1 MPRIGKIIRYQR
13 KKIEMTQQQASE
25 LIGISRTL
33 LCAIET
39 GRSRP
44 HRAMT
49 MLILSKLGTTRGEV
63 LREMNPA
70 PEITTTPVAET
81 VAPEPEASIAL
92 KDKLA
97 VILENCCS
105 EIERSEEK
113 RIFELAPG
121 VQIVVG

>member
-1 MPRIGKIIRYQR
+1 
-13 KKIEMTQQQASE
+13 MTQQQASE

-49 MLILSKLGTTRGEV
+49 MLILSKLGTTRAEV
-63 LREMNPA
+63 LKEMNPE
-70 PEITTTPVAET
+70 PEPIITTPVSET
-81 VAPEPEASIAL
+81 VVAEPEAGIAL

-97 VILENCCS
+97 TILENCCS